1 MKPTGFLTSLA
12 LLWVAPAVKIA
23 AADFAKDIRP
33 LVERH
38 CLKCHGGEETE
49 AGVDFSRH
57 KSMPDVL
64 RDRTMWLDALEQIQS
79 GDMPPKKKSVAQP
92 TDAERK
98 QLIAWIN
105 ESVVHADW
113 KQFADPGRVSLA
125 RVTRLEFRNAVRD
138 VLGVD
143 VQAGALLSN
152 DPEGNTGFTNDR
164 ESLSFPLFAFDDFLR
179 EAERAADTMMGFA
192 EPPWQWGREFEEIAR
207 AATFSTQLTDSGD
220 GVVLKDANEPFSFAF
235 EAPHA
240 GLYEV
245 TLRARTFN
253 GEPLSGLGLF
263 LDGAPV
269 HKWIIEGV
277 EARAYRT
284 RLNLAAGAHTLNF
297 GYEAALAPII
307 QPKVA
312 PQIVPERL
320 AQQVS
325 KKSAPK
331 LELPEKL
338 KSNRDAFESFRRL
351 NNVMAAY
358 QLTQELAALLTARG
372 ETDYEQHEL
381 HKLHSGLL
389 QNPVMNNFQPSKV
402 PFNLAAGKVAVLLGI
417 PQKDLEQRLK
427 KEQGFSHDDYVRT
440 VRAYNEAFAKKHPG
454 RVRKKA
460 GQIALDRVELRSH
473 AVAPG
478 ETHPDGLLA
487 GLRSE
492 ADAAR
497 VLGELGLRAC
507 SRPLRADEKA
517 ALLGIYQKTFT
528 ETKSRREA
536 LRDAIAGLLVSPP
549 FLLRYAEG
557 PAAASFAV
565 DQVELARRLSHFL
578 WLSIPDAGLRELA
591 AAGKLSDGATLAAQV
606 DRLTADDRFDDFARA
621 FTTQWLDLSNLDN
634 QEKLGADLRGLMSA
648 EAARFVRDLFRENR
662 SLLDLVDARY
672 AYVNA
677 RLADHYN
684 LPPVSGHE
692 LRRVELKTDQ
702 RGGLL
707 AMGAMLASTSTA
719 ERTSPVNRGAWIV
732 ELLLGK
738 HLPPAPPSVPELK
751 TDNTARTVREELEQ
765 HRSNP
770 ACAGC
775 HAKIDPYGFVLEH
788 YDPSGAW
795 REKDKGKPVNAATVL
810 DDGTAVNG
818 LAEFR
823 RYVLDRRADDLTR
836 NVITRLLAFALGREL
851 RFTDEATVLELME
864 QAKRDGYQARTL
876 LHHLV
881 RSAPF
886 REQNNSA
893 SN

>member
-1 MKPTGFLTSLA
+1 
-12 LLWVAPAVKIA
+12 
-23 AADFAKDIRP
+23 
-33 LVERH
+33 
-38 CLKCHGGEETE
+38 
-49 AGVDFSRH
+49 
-57 KSMPDVL
+57 
-64 RDRTMWLDALEQIQS
+64 
-79 GDMPPKKKSVAQP
+79 
-92 TDAERK
+92 
-98 QLIAWIN
+98 
-105 ESVVHADW
+105 
-113 KQFADPGRVSLA
+113 
-125 RVTRLEFRNAVRD
+125 
-138 VLGVD
+138 
-143 VQAGALLSN
+143 
-152 DPEGNTGFTNDR
+152 
-164 ESLSFPLFAFDDFLR
+164 
-179 EAERAADTMMGFA
+179 
-192 EPPWQWGREFEEIAR
+192 
-207 AATFSTQLTDSGD
+207 
-220 GVVLKDANEPFSFAF
+220 
-235 EAPHA
+235 
-240 GLYEV
+240 
-245 TLRARTFN
+245 
-253 GEPLSGLGLF
+253 
-263 LDGAPV
+263 
-269 HKWIIEGV
+269 
-277 EARAYRT
+277 
-284 RLNLAAGAHTLNF
+284 
-297 GYEAALAPII
+297 
-307 QPKVA
+307 
-312 PQIVPERL
+312 
-320 AQQVS
+320 
-325 KKSAPK
+325 
-331 LELPEKL
+331 
-338 KSNRDAFESFRRL
+338 
-351 NNVMAAY
+351 MAAY

-478 ETHPDGLLA
+478 ETQPDGLLA

-517 ALLGIYQKTFT
+517 ALLGIYQKTFA

-662 SLLDLVDARY
+662 SLLDLVGARY

-692 LRRVELKTDQ
+692 LRRVELKTEQ

-810 DDGTAVNG
+810 DDGSAVNG

-876 LHHLV
+876 LHHVV